1 MQVALQ
7 GGNAVTLTKDMPIG
21 QIVQEFPQTVPVFL
35 KHGLMC
41 FGCAVARFE
50 NLEQGAR
57 AHGIDADA
65 LLADLNE
72 VILEPEEN

>member
-1 MQVALQ
+1 M
-7 GGNAVTLTKDMPIG
+7 TLTKDMPIG
-21 QIVQEFPQTVPVFL
+21 QIVQEYPQTVPVFL

-50 NLEQGAR
+50 NLEQGAL
-57 AHGIDADA
+57 AHGINAEL

-72 VILEPEEN
+72 AIQEPEEN